1 MGINFQDFGFTTSSE
16 PAGSLNDVAQESQQE
31 TQQQDH
37 VEARSSSPFSSS
49 LEIFVPRHPQKTRRS
64 SCPSPCTLSPD
75 SNHSSETLFSTPRHS
90 RTSSSPIFV
99 DFCRTYD
106 KHEKPGTHCWVL
118 LAEHLKAEEQDAE
131 NAEWEMVVEW
141 MRIAHQTEV
150 TDLKAQIFIAE
161 TILEARDVD
170 LANEKDDHDADLREL
185 ETLKKERSHVRK
197 CLSERNTDLRK
208 AKKEITNLK
217 SSLEGVLEQRSVGKC
232 AEGRGKM
239 EEGAVRL
246 AGTGSSHVTEVRELQ
261 EDRKE
266 STPEKPGL
274 SRSQAAAFGEV
285 QEQATL
291 QIALGG
297 ADHNKRFAARVKELE
312 KQNETLEEN
321 LEYATDEVV
330 RLRLEAKATKE
341 EVKKLRG
348 ENHFAR
354 LEVGYIHAANAFY
367 RAEREDQNP
376 ARTAHIDGY
385 LKRKDEAYAELEMHA
400 AECAEQLAEEK
411 RNREIDNV
419 YAEGKIDNL
428 NKELAVQLG
437 MVAGLTEGRNILVEQ
452 KEEIFQMFQKK
463 IFPSDV
469 DEAFSHDYGIIK
481 KDNAF
486 LINMINKRQYYL
498 EDAEKPMADLKA
510 AKLILE
516 NAAES
521 DHLKQRQ
528 MQQSING
535 LEVEKLELQDK
546 VTIMAQ
552 LRDEAAQESNARIK
566 QQAEEMKRL
575 LRDGAEDGWM
585 RRARA
590 QADEMADC
598 RAETARLQGLMNQWR
613 MRALEAQEDF
623 CPLLRC
629 AEVIDWTAEES
640 RWRLHHA
647 ERRAVGL
654 ERRAV
659 GLRKQVV
666 HLRRKVRGAGR
677 DGRRAGVV

>member
-1 MGINFQDFGFTTSSE
+1 M
-16 PAGSLNDVAQESQQE
+16 
-31 TQQQDH
+31 
-37 VEARSSSPFSSS
+37 
-49 LEIFVPRHPQKTRRS
+49 PRHPQKTRRS

-90 RTSSSPIFV
+90 RTSSSHIFV
-99 DFCRTYD
+99 EFNRTYE
-106 KHEKPGTHCWVL
+106 KHEKPGTHCWVV

-131 NAEWEMVVEW
+131 NGEWELVVEW
-141 MRIAHQTEV
+141 MKFAHRTEISE
-150 TDLKAQIFIAE
+150 LKSQISVAE
-161 TILEARDVD
+161 MIIVARDVD
-170 LANEKDDHDADLREL
+170 LANEKDDHDADLEQI
-185 ETLKKERSHVRK
+185 ETLKKERGHIRK
-197 CLSERNTDLRK
+197 SLSERNAELRN
-208 AKKEITNLK
+208 AKKEIKNLK
-217 SSLEGVLEQRSVGKC
+217 KTLEQRSVEEC
-232 AEGRGKM
+232 SEGGGDMR
-239 EEGAVRL
+239 EEAGRL
-246 AGTGSSHVTEVRELQ
+246 AGARVPHIAEIHGLQ
-261 EDRKE
+261 EDRDKSKPE
-266 STPEKPGL
+266 ETRRST
-274 SRSQAAAFGEV
+274 SQTAERGEV
-285 QEQATL
+285 REQATL
-291 QIALGG
+291 NLALGFG
-297 ADHNKRFAARVKELE
+297 DNNKASTARVEELE
-312 KQNETLEEN
+312 KQKETLEEN
-321 LEYATDEVV
+321 LKYATDEVA
-330 RLRLEAKATKE
+330 RLRSEEKATSE

-348 ENHFAR
+348 QNHFAR

-367 RAEREDQNP
+367 RAEWEDQKP

-385 LKRKDEAYAELEMHA
+385 LKRKDEAYAELEMRA

-419 YAEGKIDNL
+419 YAEGKIDTL
-428 NKELAVQLG
+428 NKELAVQLDI
-437 MVAGLTEGRNILVEQ
+437 VAGLTEGRNILVEQ

-469 DEAFSHDYGIIK
+469 DEAFRHDYNIIK

-486 LINMINKRQYYL
+486 LINMIIKRQCFL
-498 EDAEKPMADLKA
+498 EDAEKPMAELKA

-516 NAAES
+516 SAAES

-585 RRARA
+585 RRAQA

-654 ERRAV
+654 ERRSE
-659 GLRKQVV
+659 GLRKQVM

-677 DGRRAGVV
+677 DGRRVDVV